1 MSEHTA
7 LRLKPPAVGEASG
20 TDLHSERGFRELGF
34 PAGVGPAAAS
44 RSAQAQFL
52 LWGHGSGGAASV
64 SGGDCPGMGRP
75 LGLGL
80 LGASDEA
87 GAGWPARRRKPD
99 TSGDGAPRR

>member
-7 LRLKPPAVGEASG
+7 RRLKPPAVGKAGG
-20 TDLHSERGFRELGF
+20 TDLHSEPGFRELGF

-52 LWGHGSGGAASV
+52 LGHGSGGAASV
-64 SGGDCPGMGRP
+64 SGGGCPGMGRP

-80 LGASDEA
+80 LAASDEA
-87 GAGWPARRRKPD
+87 RAGWPARRRKPD